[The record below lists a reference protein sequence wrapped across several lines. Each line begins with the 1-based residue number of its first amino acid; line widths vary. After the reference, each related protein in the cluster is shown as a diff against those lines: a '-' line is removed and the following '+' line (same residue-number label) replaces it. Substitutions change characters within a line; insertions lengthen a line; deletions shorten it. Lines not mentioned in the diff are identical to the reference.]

1 MITRFSAR
9 RALGIALLGA
19 SALTSVD
26 VAQAANYNWL
36 TARGADSGTVKA
48 VLAVAEKFKATHPD
62 FAITVEAIPDRPAYL
77 QKVKILATGNQLP
90 DLFDADAE
98 PYFADI
104 VANGLV
110 ANVGAIFDEIGITDK
125 FYKFALDYERLDDG
139 GLYLIPFES
148 NTEYFWY
155 HPSIFEKAGISPP
168 TTLDGILDACGKL
181 KAAGITPVSVDGKDG
196 WPVYRYLSFPAFR
209 MAGNQFLE
217 DLKAG
222 KASMNSETGLASAK
236 FLQDMGATCFQPG
249 FATAGYTDALN
260 LFTSGQAAI
269 YYMGT
274 WEIGTMTNPDGTLK
288 DDIAFFTLP
297 VIEGK
302 TATKPTDFYAHS
314 GIGTAIKAGS
324 DTAELKEFLTF
335 LADNFGDAALYDNK
349 FMPSIK
355 PTIRPDLAEIYKTAL
370 SDIEK
375 VDTYVKVW
383 DVKLDANTVDVLYRQ
398 SQLLALGQITPE
410 QFATEIDTS
419 IQQYVSSR

>member
-1 MITRFSAR
+1 MTTRFSAG
-9 RALGIALLGA
+9 RALGYALIGA
-19 SALTSVD
+19 TALTLVTP
-26 VAQAANYNWL
+26 AEAATYNWL
-36 TARGADSGTVKA
+36 TARGTDSGTVKA
-48 VLAVAEKFKATHPD
+48 VQAVAEKFKETHPD
-62 FAITVEAIPDRPAYL
+62 FALTVEAIPDRPAYL
-77 QKVKILATGNQLP
+77 QKVKILATGGQLP

-110 ANVGAIFDEIGITDK
+110 ANVGALFDEIGVTDK

-139 GLYLIPFES
+139 SLYLIPFES

-155 HPSIFEKAGISPP
+155 HPSMLKKAGVDVPA
-168 TTLDGILDACGKL
+168 TLDALLAACGKL
-181 KAAGITPVSVDGKDG
+181 SAAGITPVSVDGKDG

-209 MAGNQFLE
+209 ATGNQFLE

-222 KASMNSETGLASAK
+222 KASMASEVGLASAK
-236 FLQDMGATCFQPG
+236 FLQDMGKSCFQQG

-288 DDIAFFTLP
+288 DDVAFFTLP
-297 VIEGK
+297 TVDGQ
-302 TATKPTDFYAHS
+302 TATQPTDFYAHS

-324 DTAELKEFLTF
+324 DTAELKDFLKF
-335 LADNFGDAALYDNK
+335 LVETYPDIALYDNK

-355 PTIRPDLAEIYKTAL
+355 PTIRPDLPEIYKTAL

-375 VDTYVKVW
+375 VGTYVKVW

-398 SQLLALGQITPE
+398 SQLLALGETTPE
-410 QFATEIDTS
+410 AFAKELDTS

>member
-1 MITRFSAR
+1 MITRFSVG
-9 RALGIALLGA
+9 RALGIALVGA
-19 SALTSVD
+19 TALSFVGP
-26 VAQAANYNWL
+26 AAAANYNWL
-36 TARGADSGTVKA
+36 TARGTDSGTVKA

-62 FAITVEAIPDRPAYL
+62 FGITVEAIPDRPAYL

-110 ANVGAIFDEIGITDK
+110 ANVGAILDEVGITDK
-125 FYKFALDYERLDDG
+125 FYKFPLDYERLDDG
-139 GLYLIPFES
+139 SLYLIPFEA

-155 HPSIFEKAGISPP
+155 HPSMFEKAGIEVPK
-168 TTLDGILDACGKL
+168 TLDGILEACSKL
-181 KAAGITPVSVDGKDG
+181 KAAGLTPVSVDGKDG
-196 WPVYRYLSFPAFR
+196 WPIYRYLSFPAFR
-209 MAGNQFLE
+209 ETGNQFLE
-217 DLKAG
+217 QLKAG
-222 KASMNSETGLASAK
+222 EVQMNSEVGLASAK
-236 FLQDMGATCFQPG
+236 YLQDMGSSCFQQG
-249 FATAGYTDALN
+249 FATANYTDALN

-288 DDIAFFTLP
+288 DDVAFFTLP
-297 VIEGK
+297 VIDGK

-324 DTAELKEFLTF
+324 DTAELKEFLKF

-355 PTIRPDLAEIYKTAL
+355 PTIRQDLAEIYKRAL
-370 SDIEK
+370 SDIEQ
-375 VDTYVKVW
+375 VGTYVKVW

-398 SQLLALGQITPE
+398 SQLLALGEITPE
-410 QFATEIDTS
+410 QFAAEIDTS

>member
-1 MITRFSAR
+1 MFTRFSAR
-9 RALGIALLGA
+9 HALGIALLAA
-19 SALTSVD
+19 SALTQVGA
-26 VAQAANYNWL
+26 AQAATYNWL

-110 ANVGAIFDEIGITDK
+110 ANVGAIFDEIGVTDK

-139 GLYLIPFES
+139 SLYLIPFEA

-155 HPSIFEKAGISPP
+155 HPSMFEKAGIATP
-168 TTLDGILDACGKL
+168 TTLEGLLAACTSL

-222 KASMNSETGLASAK
+222 KASMNSEVGLASAK
-236 FLQDMGATCFQPG
+236 FLQDMGSTCFQQG

-324 DTAELKEFLTF
+324 DTAELKEFLKF
-335 LADNFGDAALYDNK
+335 LADSFGDVALYDNK

-355 PTIRPDLAEIYKTAL
+355 PTIRPELAEIYKTAL

-398 SQLLALGQITPE
+398 SQLLALGEITPE
-410 QFATEIDTS
+410 QFATELDTS